1 MGQAEIIPVMD
12 IMKGQVVHG
21 IAGKRNEYRP
31 IKSRIVEGA
40 APIDVAEAFKR
51 VFGVDRIYIADL
63 DAIRGIGDN
72 FSVVTEIAD
81 STGLKILLDGG
92 AGNAGDIGRLLQT
105 GIQSAIVATETL
117 ASKEDLIEIQQI
129 YGKSVI
135 GSLDLMNGKT
145 LSTCK
150 EFRGTEPLTM
160 ARILEAHGIQNLIV
174 LELSLVGTGKGPIH
188 EGLIQ
193 ICGNSSL
200 DIIAGGGVRNRDD
213 LHELYEIGA
222 GAALVATAL
231 HQEAIQP

>member
-12 IMKGQVVHG
+12 IMKGLVVHG

-31 IKSRIVEGA
+31 IESSIVDGA

-63 DAIRGIGDN
+63 DAIKGVGDN
-72 FSVVTEIAD
+72 FSIVTDVAD

-92 AGNAGDIGRLLQT
+92 ARNARDIDKLLQT
-105 GIQSAIVATETL
+105 GIQNAIVATETL
-117 ASKEDLIEIQQI
+117 ASREDLIEIQQI
-129 YGKSVI
+129 HGRSVV

-145 LSTCK
+145 LSACG
-150 EFRGTEPLTM
+150 EFNGTKPLVM
-160 ARILEAHGIQNLIV
+160 ARILEAHGIRNLIV

-188 EGLIQ
+188 EGLVQ

-200 DIIAGGGVRNRDD
+200 EIIAGGGVRNRDD
-213 LHELYEIGA
+213 LRELFEIGA

-231 HQEAIQP
+231 HRKTIEP

>member
-12 IMKGQVVHG
+12 IMKGEVVHG

-31 IKSRIVEGA
+31 IKSRIVESA
-40 APIDVAEAFKR
+40 APIDVAEAFTR

-72 FSVVTEIAD
+72 FSVVTDIAD

-92 AGNAGDIGRLLQT
+92 AGNEGDIDRLLQT

-117 ASKEDLIEIQQI
+117 ASREALIKIQQI
-129 YGKSVI
+129 HGKSVV

-145 LSTCK
+145 LSACK
-150 EFRGTEPLTM
+150 EFSGTDPLTM
-160 ARILEAHGIQNLIV
+160 ARILEAHGIRNLIV

-188 EGLIQ
+188 DGLRQ
-193 ICGNSSL
+193 ICSNSSSE
-200 DIIAGGGVRNRDD
+200 IIAGGGVRNCDD
-213 LHELYEIGA
+213 LHELYEIGV

-231 HQEAIQP
+231 HQKTILP

>member
-31 IKSRIVEGA
+31 IESSIVEGA
-40 APIDVAEAFKR
+40 VPLDVAEAFR
-51 VFGVDRIYIADL
+51 SVFGVDRIYIADL
-63 DAIRGIGDN
+63 DAIRRIGDN
-72 FSVVTEIAD
+72 FSIVTDIAE

-92 AGNAGDIGRLLQT
+92 ATNARDIDRLLQT

-117 ASKEDLIEIQQI
+117 ASREDLIEIQEI
-129 YGKSVI
+129 HGKSIV

-145 LSTCK
+145 LSACN
-150 EFRGTEPLTM
+150 EFSGTEPLAM

-188 EGLIQ
+188 DGLIQ
-193 ICGNSSL
+193 ICDNSSL
-200 DIIAGGGVRNRDD
+200 EIIAGGGARNRDD
-213 LHELYEIGA
+213 LHELFEIGA
-222 GAALVATAL
+222 SAALVATSL
-231 HQEAIQP
+231 HRKTIQP